1 MYPWHATFH
10 MGIVHF
16 MAYPQV
22 KTEDE
27 ILKSVHKILNDDF
40 FQAIEVNMLYEDNI
54 LEKISALCETAD
66 VEFLLGHN
74 HFFYQ
79 KRSISM
85 QEMMKKDTR
94 RFNYAKCKLSAHIGA
109 GPVL

>member
-27 ILKSVHKILNDDF
+27 ILKSVHKF
-40 FQAIEVNMLYEDNI
+40 
-54 LEKISALCETAD
+54 
-66 VEFLLGHN
+66 
-74 HFFYQ
+74 
-79 KRSISM
+79 
-85 QEMMKKDTR
+85 
-94 RFNYAKCKLSAHIGA
+94 
-109 GPVL
+109 